1 MDDAARFDA
10 LRLAFEV
17 VQIPADKIEGIVSV
31 VAAILWL
38 GNLAFAQSEDSEDV
52 GLTAADKQVV
62 DTVAKLLG
70 LQEEEL
76 KQVRK
81 DVWRKSRRQAS
92 LWLGK
97 QVSLTGVLLSFATPE
112 KSIGK

>member
-17 VQIPADKIEGIVSV
+17 VQIPAEKIEGIVSV

-38 GNLAFAQSEDSEDV
+38 GNLRFQDSDSENAVLSPEDS
-52 GLTAADKQVV
+52 QVV
-62 DTVAKLLG
+62 ETVAKLLG

-76 KQVRK
+76 RQVK
-81 DVWRKSRRQAS
+81 K
-92 LWLGK
+92 
-97 QVSLTGVLLSFATPE
+97 E
-112 KSIGK
+112 